1 MYRLAKR
8 AIVVTRRPQTL
19 AEKIIARAAGREAVA
34 PGEYVNVTPDYT
46 AFQELFWPMHQKNM
60 AIVGLEK
67 VADPDRLVMVID
79 HTTSAA
85 MGSEHTKTHRTLR
98 DFAAQQNIKN
108 FFPAGNGLRHQ
119 VLVERG
125 FARPGSLIFSD
136 EGNIASIG
144 ALGALNITMSWEVF
158 ASFYDTENWISVPKS
173 VRMNLTGELP
183 FAVTTRDLVQT
194 IIRDYAAGGKLLQ
207 SCVEFAGPAISGMS
221 LDARQTLLS
230 CLFHAGADTS
240 IMAADDIAVAYA
252 SERAAGRPV
261 LALQSDPDAEFAFEA
276 TYDLAKIEPMV
287 TRPPTLAGG
296 TSIGAV
302 AGQRID
308 QATIGSCANG
318 RLDDLR
324 QAAQVLRGRR
334 IAPHVTMYITPGSN
348 NIYADAAR
356 EGLLEVFARAG
367 ATVLG
372 PGCTTCWG
380 YQGVL
385 NDGEVLISTQQFN
398 YTGRNGSDKSDVYL
412 SSPYVVAAS
421 AIAGE
426 IADPRPFLKQVE
438 AA

>member
-8 AIVVTRRPQTL
+8 ANVVTRRPQTL

-60 AIVGLEK
+60 AIVGLDK

-194 IIRDYAAGGKLLQ
+194 IIRDYAAGGQLLQ
-207 SCVEFAGPAISGMS
+207 SCVEFAGPAISRMS

-230 CLFHAGADTS
+230 CLFHAGADTA
-240 IMAADDIAVAYA
+240 IMAADDVAMAYA

-296 TSIGAV
+296 TAIGTI

-324 QAAQVLRGRR
+324 QTAQMLRGRR

-356 EGLLEVFARAG
+356 EGCLKSSRARARPFS
-367 ATVLG
+367 G

-426 IADPRPFLKQVE
+426 IADPRPFLRQQE